1 MGSGEIS
8 RSKDVTAD
16 LTVKAGKARKAGPKP
31 WEMEK
36 YIFKEEP
43 IDEKRSSHCDPRL
56 ELVQQIHGQH
66 QDSDFIPYDGDHGY
80 GHPAFGIGV
89 TSDLNASHST
99 ENGLGERRGY
109 SPEVEKY
116 YQELNDESPAFKGLM
131 GHFDGLERGMKRIE
145 DY

>member
-80 GHPAFGIGV
+80 GHPVFGA
-89 TSDLNASHST
+89 TSEPNANYST
-99 ENGLGERRGY
+99 VSELGTLAGGRSSDYRSEPQIRERTN
-109 SPEVEKY
+109 VK
-116 YQELNDESPAFKGLM
+116 PARRWWSDSQL
-131 GHFDGLERGMKRIE
+131 RT
-145 DY
+145 